1 MTTCMIKYGYVGW
14 LHTKKIFTEVYQMK
28 PMYNTYSPLSLNIV
42 ATPDLFYKKIDM
54 ILANP

>member
-14 LHTKKIFTEVYQMK
+14 LHTKKIFAEVYQMK

-42 ATPDLFYKKIDM
+42 ATPDLFDKK
-54 ILANP
+54 

>member
-1 MTTCMIKYGYVGW
+1 MIKYGYVGW

-28 PMYNTYSPLSLNIV
+28 PMYNTYSTLSLNIV